1 MRLVN
6 LIMSCLLVP
15 GALYAE
21 ELRLVMIEQD
31 GCAWCARWNTEIAPI
46 WLQTDEGAIA
56 PLRRVDLHAPLP
68 EDLTLNSPVL
78 FTPTF
83 VLTEAGAE
91 LSRLE
96 GYPGANFFWP
106 IISGMIAEATASG
119 AGSTPAQATAN
130 SQNR

>member
-6 LIMSCLLVP
+6 LIIVCLLMP
-15 GALYAE
+15 GALYAGK
-21 ELRLVMIEQD
+21 LRLVMVEQD
-31 GCAWCARWNTEIAPI
+31 GCAWCTRWNAEIAPI
-46 WLQTDEGAIA
+46 WPATEEGAIA
-56 PLRRVDLHAPLP
+56 PLRRVDLRAPLP
-68 EDLTLNSPVL
+68 KDLMLDGPVL

-83 VLTEAGAE
+83 ILTEYGAE

-96 GYPGANFFWP
+96 GYPGADFFWP

-119 AGSTPAQATAN
+119 AGRTPAEATAN